1 MKNCSF
7 FLFVCLYYYFSCSR
21 KASYFGSNISEV
33 GDHYKRMSFPF
44 SADFAKQEEQG
55 AGKVF
60 LLTKRRGNVL
70 RHFLLSFYW
79 RDAPPPPPPATCTS
93 LPRTL
98 QFSLVL
104 HFYRWVIKLR
114 EEKAKQC
121 VCFLAP
127 MTATSC
133 LPLKYS
139 AWTLYCALWA
149 PPKTRSHMLQNHYWY
164 NSVETINSISSSSS
178 FTIYPVVIYHALYM

>member
-79 RDAPPPPPPATCTS
+79 RDAPPPPPPPPTCTS

-98 QFSLVL
+98 QFSFVL

-114 EEKAKQC
+114 EEKRRLNN
-121 VCFLAP
+121 VCAFWRRWRPLPACHSN
-127 MTATSC
+127 TA
-133 LPLKYS
+133 
-139 AWTLYCALWA
+139 
-149 PPKTRSHMLQNHYWY
+149 HGHF
-164 NSVETINSISSSSS
+164 I
-178 FTIYPVVIYHALYM
+178 ALYGRPQRLEAICYKTIIDITLSRQ